1 MWCFRWPRPRAAAAG
16 RALALV
22 PGRGEPPPCVR
33 FLPGFTGQAMWR
45 NDRRERVCVG
55 GSGDAGHCLA
65 LSVLLLGRWMRRDRW
80 ADGGGRTRGRRR
92 GAVGCPVRGARS
104 LNHSRALT
112 ASTHLHS
119 SPSPSLHSVRTPP
132 CLRRILSHESRR
144 CGRPMWVPLPVCCVR
159 ATSRERLPSP

>member
-1 MWCFRWPRPRAAAAG
+1 MWCFRWPDHERQLPAALWLSCQGVESPPRASAFYRASRARLCGAMIGVRGVRGGKWRCRPLLGSERAAA
-16 RALALV
+16 RA
-22 PGRGEPPPCVR
+22 
-33 FLPGFTGQAMWR
+33 M
-45 NDRRERVCVG
+45 
-55 GSGDAGHCLA
+55 DAA
-65 LSVLLLGRWMRRDRW
+65 RSLGRR
-80 ADGGGRTRGRRR
+80 GRTDERQETRSGRL
-92 GAVGCPVRGARS
+92 PSPRS